1 MRIAEILFWSNKPA
15 EPKDYEP
22 QLDQPPARSSDD
34 VTKLAT
40 AFTKRGLVKR
50 FWNLRGTE
58 AQPFGPAPPDA
69 EAEVIPSGTW
79 QPTTA
84 SRQAEPV
91 EIEPPV
97 GLHPLIPFR
106 QYRGVS
112 GG

>member
-1 MRIAEILFWSNKPA
+1 MDMVEENLNGSEGQPSRPV
-15 EPKDYEP
+15 P
-22 QLDQPPARSSDD
+22 Q
-34 VTKLAT
+34 
-40 AFTKRGLVKR
+40 
-50 FWNLRGTE
+50 
-58 AQPFGPAPPDA
+58 DA